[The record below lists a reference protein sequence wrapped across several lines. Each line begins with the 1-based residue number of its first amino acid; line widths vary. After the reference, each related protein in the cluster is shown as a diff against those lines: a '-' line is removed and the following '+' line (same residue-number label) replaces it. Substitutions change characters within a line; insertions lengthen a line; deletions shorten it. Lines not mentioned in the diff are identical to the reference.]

1 MLIHCD
7 MILLRFHV
15 YVGDLDALDD
25 DMLCLA
31 LFLLL
36 IFNAHMFLPWFN
48 YMCCYLV
55 LLLPSLICFDAL
67 IR

>member
-1 MLIHCD
+1 MLCD

-15 YVGDLDALDD
+15 YDLDALDD

-48 YMCCYLV
+48 VTCCCLEYDMM
-55 LLLPSLICFDAL
+55 PC
-67 IR
+67 

>member
-1 MLIHCD
+1 MLCD

-15 YVGDLDALDD
+15 YDLDALDD

-36 IFNAHMFLPWFN
+36 IFNSHMFLPWFN
-48 YMCCYLV
+48 V
-55 LLLPSLICFDAL
+55 T
-67 IR
+67 